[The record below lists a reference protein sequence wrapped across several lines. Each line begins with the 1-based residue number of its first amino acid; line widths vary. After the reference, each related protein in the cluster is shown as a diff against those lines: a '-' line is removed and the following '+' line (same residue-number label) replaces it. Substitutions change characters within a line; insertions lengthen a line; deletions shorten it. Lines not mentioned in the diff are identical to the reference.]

1 MISASF
7 DSGIRGSPLRGGK
20 PAGGSGKSWT
30 FATVLITRAAERRLR
45 ILVADEL
52 VAEYTAR
59 RVGVVRRRPASPRS
73 GYAAPAHAHDYQYG
87 MLTVLSR
94 LHLLIAGGSLWPAA

>member
-1 MISASF
+1 MSMSPPMISASF

-59 RVGVVRRRPASPRS
+59 RVGVVRRRLDPVTQRL
-73 GYAAPAHAHDYQYG
+73 
-87 MLTVLSR
+87 LTHMIISTEC
-94 LHLLIAGGSLWPAA
+94 